1 MDHGPWTT
9 DHNQEMSSTN
19 GLSGGAA
26 VMLLILLVGI
36 AGLLVLLERLY
47 VIVLRSKT
55 NGRPFI
61 ERIIQLV
68 RGGKIDEAIK
78 QCASSTAA
86 LPDIGLVILRSRSRD
101 ETDLEN
107 VASAAALAVLPR
119 LTRRL
124 EYLPTLSLAAI
135 LLGVL
140 GTVRDIQSAFL
151 AAAAPANHPVLMTN
165 LSNALTPIA
174 FGLSVAVVLILG
186 RSYLVSQAESITEQ
200 VREFSARLI
209 NALIDRPD
217 VRLGHR

>member
-1 MDHGPWTT
+1 
-9 DHNQEMSSTN
+9 MSSTT

-78 QCASSTAA
+78 QCASSTAV
-86 LPDIGLVILRSRSRD
+86 LPDMGLVILRSRSRD
-101 ETDLEN
+101 EADLEN
-107 VASAAALAVLPR
+107 VSSAAALAVLPR

-124 EYLPTLSLAAI
+124 EYLPALSLSAI

-151 AAAAPANHPVLMTN
+151 AAGAAPANHPVLMTN

>member
-1 MDHGPWTT
+1 MSPTT
-9 DHNQEMSSTN
+9 GQT
-19 GLSGGAA
+19 GGTA
-26 VMLLILLVGI
+26 VMLLILLVGV
-36 AGLLVLLERLY
+36 AGLIVLLERLY

-86 LPDIGLVILRSRSRD
+86 LPDMGLVILRSRSRD
-101 ETDLEN
+101 ESDLEN
-107 VASAAALAVLPR
+107 VASAAELTVLPR

-140 GTVRDIQSAFL
+140 GTIRDCQRALL
-151 AAAAPANHPVLMTN
+151 AAAAAAPTSNAALMTN
-165 LSNALTPIA
+165 VSNALTPAA
-174 FGLSVAVVLILG
+174 FGLSVAVVLVLG
-186 RSYLVSQAESITEQ
+186 RSYLVSQSESITEQ

>member
-1 MDHGPWTT
+1 
-9 DHNQEMSSTN
+9 MSSTT

-124 EYLPTLSLAAI
+124 EYLPALSLAAI

>member
-1 MDHGPWTT
+1 MSPTT
-9 DHNQEMSSTN
+9 GQT
-19 GLSGGAA
+19 GGTA
-26 VMLLILLVGI
+26 VMLLILLVGV
-36 AGLLVLLERLY
+36 AGLIVLLERLY

-101 ETDLEN
+101 ESDLEN
-107 VASAAALAVLPR
+107 VASAAELTVLPR

-140 GTVRDIQSAFL
+140 GTIRDCQRALL
-151 AAAAPANHPVLMTN
+151 AAAAAPTTNAALMTN
-165 LSNALTPIA
+165 VSNALTPAA
-174 FGLSVAVVLILG
+174 FGLSVAVVLVLG
-186 RSYLVSQAESITEQ
+186 RSYLVSQSESITEQ